1 MLQTKY
7 CVPISYYGWVKEDVL
22 KPCWFESPKL
32 PPSFSRERKKR
43 KRKEADHVQ
52 GYEADTKESEVEE
65 PAQKR
70 L

>member
-1 MLQTKY
+1 M
-7 CVPISYYGWVKEDVL
+7 KEDVL